1 MKSSTRFKIIGY
13 FFTGLGLLLVGMIL
27 EYLLGG
33 VLSSEVMQFLY
44 GNGVLLILLILF
56 FAGGLFFLRRSIFG
70 LWRYK
75 FDSIVFMIAALICLA
90 STIQTAFGLQI
101 GHPYLYLAETNPFL
115 MNLLWIFIL
124 PPLNPIIVACL
135 SGCFFIASWLNSH
148 FVPVPSSKNQKMH
161 ETATEKAQV
170 PRWRILA
177 DLTRVSVWLGS
188 IFLLILSFII
198 LGGPPFSSPS
208 NIRLYDPISWIFLSW
223 ALVVVCLLNSAV
235 FIINQTSDID
245 TDQRHEEKARLP
257 VSAGYIKRNRAR
269 QLAAIL
275 IIIGFGLALLTK
287 SMYFILLMGCIP
299 LFGILYSLPPIRVKS
314 RPFLDLVI
322 IGIAFGTWAVLTAWA
337 ILSIWPDPFI
347 GSTMPL
353 VLLFGPGIYYA
364 GTHCIHTASDYQAD
378 AEAGL
383 NTTAVYLGPK
393 KAAKLGIALI
403 AIGLLL
409 LYVAVGYYTHLFW
422 YGLLKYKGIFLL
434 IFCGLP
440 FFTLLQQF
448 RLWQQLAQPHQ
459 SITYRL
465 QKQGRLVTYLLFLI
479 LLIYLLLNV
488 FLFYPVYYPSYD
500 FPWI

>member
-1 MKSSTRFKIIGY
+1 MKSSSRFKALGY
-13 FFTGLGLLLVGMIL
+13 FFAGLGLLLLGMII

-33 VLSSEVMQFLY
+33 ILSSEVMQFLY

-56 FAGGLFFLRRSIFG
+56 FAGGLFLLRRSIFG

-75 FDSIVFMIAALICLA
+75 FDSIIFMIAALICLA
-90 STIQTAFGLQI
+90 SMIQTVFGLQI

-115 MNLLWIFIL
+115 MNFLWIFVL
-124 PPLNPIIVACL
+124 PPLNPMIVACL
-135 SGCFFIASWLNSH
+135 SGCFFLAAWLNSR
-148 FVPVPSSKNQKMH
+148 FVLVPSTNNKEFS
-161 ETATEKAQV
+161 ESPAEKPQV
-170 PRWRILA
+170 PKWRIVA
-177 DLTRVSVWLGS
+177 NLTRVSVWLGS

-198 LGGPPFSSPS
+198 LGGPPLSSPS
-208 NIRLYDPISWIFLSW
+208 NIRLYDPINWIYLSW
-223 ALVVVCLLNSAV
+223 CLVVVCLLNSAV
-235 FIINQTSDID
+235 FIINQASDLD
-245 TDQRHEEKARLP
+245 TDQRHEEKALLL
-257 VSAGYIKRNRAR
+257 VSAGYIKGNRAR
-269 QLAAIL
+269 QLAGIL
-275 IIIGFGLALLTK
+275 IIIGFCLAILTK
-287 SMYFILLMGCIP
+287 SVYFTLLMICIP

-322 IGIAFGTWAVLTAWA
+322 IGIAFGTWTVLTAWS

-347 GSTMPL
+347 GSTIPV
-353 VLLFGPGIYYA
+353 VLLFGPGIFYA
-364 GTHCIHTASDYQAD
+364 GTHCIHTVSDYQAD
-378 AEAGL
+378 SEAGL
-383 NTTAVYLGPK
+383 NTTAVYIGPK
-393 KAAKLGIALI
+393 KAANLGITLI

-440 FFTLLQQF
+440 FFTLLEQF
-448 RLWQQLAQPHQ
+448 RMWQQLKQPNH
-459 SITYRL
+459 SIIHRL

-500 FPWI
+500 FPWV